1 MKSFYNE
8 FNITNFGGKMEESS
22 KNIFSAILK
31 RDFDGLAK
39 DLIEYME
46 ETGDMDIMF
55 TNIFGES
62 FFQYLCKSEK
72 SDQLYEIFKKFPKI
86 VKNVSEEDFKTLV
99 SMKNAEKILLY
110 VYEKCDIVGTNF
122 LCYRLS
128 KILIENE
135 KLFEKII
142 SREDF
147 VEVLAGWIN
156 NLSAGFCDYN
166 FNQAVEFL
174 FQGKVN
180 KSLSLKLID
189 KLSELWQSNSK
200 DREYLKDGCFS
211 RIVIGYDIIGLVN
224 KDCME
229 KIIKVLY
236 PYFTKEQKSL
246 FFERYLCESDS
257 YIGTVDF
264 QEKIEI
270 IKHLFENEMLK
281 NDFSEILTCDTYNIY
296 VTSYYEKNLLT
307 ELAEHKKTD
316 ELLKI
321 LDLPDAL
328 SLVERKYNIKHYGV
342 DKNNFDIQYGVKES
356 AIDIAKERKL
366 EDVVNKYNLLKRKD
380 ELKESDTSTKE
391 ETASKDK

>member
-1 MKSFYNE
+1 MLLKLILSTTTG
-8 FNITNFGGKMEESS
+8 INFIKRRS
-22 KNIFSAILK
+22 KNNLVLFK
-31 RDFDGLAK
+31 
-39 DLIEYME
+39 
-46 ETGDMDIMF
+46 
-55 TNIFGES
+55 N
-62 FFQYLCKSEK
+62 
-72 SDQLYEIFKKFPKI
+72 QLYEIFKKFPKI

-246 FFERYLCESDS
+246 FFERYLCISDS
-257 YIGTVDF
+257 YIGSVDIE
-264 QEKIEI
+264 EKIEI

>member
-1 MKSFYNE
+1 
-8 FNITNFGGKMEESS
+8 MEESS